1 HLLHSSNTRSAI
13 FSQNRTT
20 VPTAAAAQ
28 LRNLGRTCFR
38 QMTKAPIR
46 EGGMGMVHTAHH
58 TLAQQTFRL
67 AGIIEK
73 SLPYPHNCLQ
83 KLKFKLAKTNYT
95 HYTSSYTETQ
105 QTRAFSDHF
114 ALWKC
119 GKRLLRRWKADI
131 HGPMEKPPAFPQ
143 PANIVSHSSASMT
156 VYAHSHSAYYGEYPS
171 CPILLSPA

>member
-1 HLLHSSNTRSAI
+1 KYGFKCGRQIKRTIPKGEAGYISLQNLAAAGLQTLTIDPLSLFYGYFRIIQSSNSCSRI
-13 FSQNRTT
+13 FSQKRTND
-20 VPTAAAAQ
+20 PTAAAAQ

-83 KLKFKLAKTNYT
+83 KLKFRLAKTNYT
-95 HYTSSYTETQ
+95 HYTSYYTETQ

-119 GKRLLRRWKADI
+119 GKRLLRR
-131 HGPMEKPPAFPQ
+131 
-143 PANIVSHSSASMT
+143 
-156 VYAHSHSAYYGEYPS
+156 
-171 CPILLSPA
+171 

>member
-1 HLLHSSNTRSAI
+1 
-13 FSQNRTT
+13 
-20 VPTAAAAQ
+20 
-28 LRNLGRTCFR
+28 
-38 QMTKAPIR
+38 
-46 EGGMGMVHTAHH
+46 MGMVHTAHH

-119 GKRLLRRWKADI
+119 GKRLPAENCIIEMCITGHFTDGKHHSRPDGKAAGFPTARKHRFPQFRKHDRLRTFPQRLLRRI
-131 HGPMEKPPAFPQ
+131 
-143 PANIVSHSSASMT
+143 S
-156 VYAHSHSAYYGEYPS
+156 
-171 CPILLSPA
+171 ILSF